1 MGEQT
6 PPAWEFPV
14 SGVELRVPL
23 VGGVWVTAEDKSQAC
38 HSGGKGGPSLMWQ
51 RRQIIH
57 PNSTQVRIPLRKPA
71 SLCPICSLC
80 ALAGRMHSPNT
91 RCPSDL
97 HSGAGFFSEVYF
109 FVVFS
114 LLKTNLGFIRWK

>member
-1 MGEQT
+1 
-6 PPAWEFPV
+6 
-14 SGVELRVPL
+14 
-23 VGGVWVTAEDKSQAC
+23 
-38 HSGGKGGPSLMWQ
+38 MWQ

-71 SLCPICSLC
+71 SLCPNWEAGEMVCSLC
-80 ALAGRMHSPNT
+80 ALAGPMHSPNT

-97 HSGAGFFSEVYF
+97 HSGAGVFSEVYF